1 MIRKKLENKT
11 MIFTNRELE
20 VINKKLSGARLTQQ
34 DSNYLSKF
42 VRPKLIEIESI
53 KARDLLDKLSYNQ
66 KAISMEK
73 RIINVILKK
82 IKNVSSITIYGSVIQ
97 NNYKDY
103 NDVDV
108 LVITNKKYWKKLSEK
123 YMIILKLKQKLKRYL
138 NLDLQLYDLKN
149 FNKSYQSNISLVYQL
164 KDSKTIYG
172 KLKLKKKIK
181 IPKLDI
187 RMKLDYSVVDDD
199 DKGIEIYKA
208 IRNVIL
214 INLILNKIIDNKM
227 LIDSIN
233 NDVGSNLSKKL
244 KSNKESIIERKIALL
259 YLKKALKLALK
270 KINKSK
276 WEKIVLLNR

>member
-1 MIRKKLENKT
+1 
-11 MIFTNRELE
+11 
-20 VINKKLSGARLTQQ
+20 
-34 DSNYLSKF
+34 
-42 VRPKLIEIESI
+42 
-53 KARDLLDKLSYNQ
+53 
-66 KAISMEK
+66 MEK